1 MKGFW
6 REFRSRSRC
15 GGASILQELA
25 AIGFADIRKAVN
37 NTKCGRAYALP
48 WSPLI
53 RAIKPSGAHAVAEPK
68 FLLPVV
74 VLPEPLLGRTSWLS

>member
-37 NTKCGRAYALP
+37 NTKCYIFV
-48 WSPLI
+48 SP
-53 RAIKPSGAHAVAEPK
+53 AISA
-68 FLLPVV
+68 
-74 VLPEPLLGRTSWLS
+74 

>member
-48 WSPLI
+48 LVS
-53 RAIKPSGAHAVAEPK
+53 APSCELKTCTPA
-68 FLLPVV
+68 
-74 VLPEPLLGRTSWLS
+74 T